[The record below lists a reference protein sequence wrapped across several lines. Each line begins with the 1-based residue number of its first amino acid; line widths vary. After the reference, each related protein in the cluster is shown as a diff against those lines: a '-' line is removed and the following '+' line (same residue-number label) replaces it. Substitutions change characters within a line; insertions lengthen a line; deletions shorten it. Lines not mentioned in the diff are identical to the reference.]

1 MCAMS
6 AFIPTSTGYLKAAG
20 SDFTSTGDRIYGA
33 RVKIGLSIVRV
44 TDAVQPTSVRA
55 DTSGSK
61 SFADENV
68 EQGRALVHPRH
79 RPQVNDILID
89 PLGDEYEIK
98 GVRPVFDMNGKL
110 DHWQCELQTW
120 V

>member
-6 AFIPTSTGYLKAAG
+6 AFIPTSVGYILRAG
-20 SDFTSTGDRIYGA
+20 NDFTVTGKRTYGDP
-33 RVKIGLSIVRV
+33 VKVGLSIIRI
-44 TDAVQPTSVRA
+44 TDDVQPTSVRA

-68 EQGRALVHPRH
+68 EQGRALVHPRFK
-79 RPQVNDILID
+79 PQVNDILVVRED
-89 PLGDEYEIK
+89 RFEVK
-98 GVRPVFDMNGKL
+98 GCKPVYDMYGGV
-110 DHWQCELQTW
+110 DHYQVELATW

>member
-6 AFIPTSTGYLKAAG
+6 AFIPTAVGYLKAAG
-20 SDFTSTGDRIYGA
+20 SDFTSTGDRIYGKK
-33 RVKIGLSIVRV
+33 VKIGLSIIRV
-44 TDAVQPTSVRA
+44 TDDVQPTSVRA

-68 EQGRALVHPRH
+68 EQGRALVHPRIK
-79 RPQVNDILID
+79 PKVNDILID
-89 PLGDEYEIK
+89 PIGDEYEIK
-98 GVRPVFDMNGKL
+98 GVRPVWDMHGKV
-110 DHWQCELQTW
+110 DHYQCELQTW

>member
-6 AFIPTSTGYLKAAG
+6 AFIPTTIGFLKRAG
-20 SDFTSTGDRIYGA
+20 EDFTVTGDRIYGSP
-33 RVKIGLSIVRV
+33 VKIGLSVVRV
-44 TDAVQPTSVRA
+44 TDNMQHTSVRA

-68 EQGRALVHPRH
+68 EQGRALVHPKIV
-79 RPQVNDILID
+79 PVINDLLVINND
-89 PLGDEYEIK
+89 TYEIF
-98 GVRPVFDMNGKL
+98 GVRPVYDMYGQI
-110 DHWQCELQTW
+110 DHYQVELQTW